1 MNTATSTAP
10 FSAAPTSDRTTAI
23 VSYLTLFGF
32 VAAIVMQASKKTPL
46 GAFHL
51 RQMLGL
57 MVTSVIVWIAAMI
70 CMFVPFIGWLAGL
83 TAWVSLFALWLMG
96 LMAAVNGEQK
106 PVPVVGE
113 GFQKWLGSAFE

>member
-10 FSAAPTSDRTTAI
+10 FSAASTNDKTTAI

-32 VAAIVMQASKKTPL
+32 IAAVIMQSSKKSRL

-57 MVTSVIVWIAAMI
+57 MVTSVVVWIAAMI
-70 CMFVPFIGWLAGL
+70 CMFVPFVGWLVSL
-83 TAWVSLFALWLMG
+83 TAWVALFALWLMG
-96 LMAAVNGEQK
+96 LMSALQGEQK
-106 PVPVVGE
+106 PVPVLGE
-113 GFQKWLGSAFE
+113 GFQKWLGSAFD